1 MVPVPEACG
10 GSERRGRRGLMG
22 DNANNAC
29 EEASCLAVASANP
42 SANPSGTFS
51 TTSPPAT
58 TAAAAVTGAATL
70 LSSDA
75 NFFYF
80 CDP

>member
-1 MVPVPEACG
+1 
-10 GSERRGRRGLMG
+10 LMG
-22 DNANNAC
+22 DNANDSC
-29 EEASCLAVASANP
+29 EEASCLAVA

-58 TAAAAVTGAATL
+58 TTTAAVTGAATL

-75 NFFYF
+75 NFLFY